1 MEGGGRLIPPS
12 SFLPNRYYS
21 NAYGRFM
28 TPDPY
33 RANNG
38 GPGDPRDPGSWNR
51 YVYTRGDPVNRID
64 PSGTCDLNIYYT
76 DPDGTIVVDCIDF
89 PSDGGGGG
97 SSSASGSGSGSGS
110 GTIARGCLIN
120 LNCQHLYG
128 SGYADCM
135 QQQQQDNLKSCLQ
148 SFSNS
153 SLGGAVSFLSAVNLL
168 QNRGNISTV
177 LDWTLIP
184 AAKAAALKVIQDLS
198 STVGN
203 TDFYSIAGTSQFPES
218 SSNSAL

>member
-1 MEGGGRLIPPS
+1 
-12 SFLPNRYYS
+12 
-21 NAYGRFM
+21 M

-97 SSSASGSGSGSGS
+97 SSSTSGSGTSGSGTNGS
-110 GTIARGCLIN
+110 GTIAGGGLIN

-128 SGYADCM
+128 SAYANCM
-135 QQQQQDNLKSCLQ
+135 GQQQQDNVKACLQ

-153 SLGGAVSFLSAVNLL
+153 SLGAAVSFLSAINLI
-168 QNRGNISTV
+168 QNIGDPWV
-177 LDWTLIP
+177 LADWSLIP
-184 AAKAAALKVIQDLS
+184 LAKIQAIKVIQDLS
-198 STVGN
+198 GTVRN
-203 TDFYSIAGTSQFPES
+203 TDFYSIAGTSQTASIETELGAALTMLEKLLSLVLS
-218 SSNSAL
+218 SADRNSN